1 MAIEVP
7 AAEVAAAPPSSATS
21 RSPADDN
28 TLAAC
33 VEGLRRAE
41 DLPVE
46 GDDRTLYDQALAAEK
61 LGDRTAARKGFFM
74 LVQNYPR
81 SRRIPLAYL
90 AFGELFAHE
99 AESDAAKWELA
110 VAAFNEVAKYPPPD
124 NTAYAYALL
133 RLGDTRRERDDQRAL
148 GYYLKAL
155 QAGQKYPDLP
165 CRDSVSRG
173 ARERLVDSY
182 VRVGRPDRAW
192 NFFRASV
199 DAPDARAMLVELAER
214 YRRAGKSSEVCAIA
228 LGAGSD
234 PVASQI
240 AGSSCP

>member
-7 AAEVAAAPPSSATS
+7 AAETGEPPSSDGSVRAS
-21 RSPADDN
+21 GHDDSLAD
-28 TLAAC
+28 C
-33 VEGLRRAE
+33 VERLRRAE
-41 DLPVE
+41 DLPEE
-46 GDDRTLYDQALAAEK
+46 GEDRSFYDQAFAAEK
-61 LGDRTAARKGFFM
+61 LGELTAARKGYYQ

-90 AFGELFAHE
+90 AFGELFARE
-99 AESDAAKWELA
+99 AGSDPAKWDLA
-110 VAAFNEVAKYPPPD
+110 QSAFNEVAKYPPPD
-124 NTAYAYALL
+124 NTSYAYALL
-133 RLGDTRRERDDQRAL
+133 RLGDTQRERDDQRAL